1 MDKLIP
7 LIDYILEQD
16 LPQPIGRTA
25 GQMVK
30 YALFLKQKLDL
41 WMFVPCKL
49 VDGIWIALEYNPMF
63 PDYEMVKEIALKET
77 TEKSSDTHNLY
88 IELKEYQE
96 AKDRCLFDGIKYTP
110 AKNKDSYD
118 IVRICKETSVINY
131 PKFWKDKTV
140 ESLIPYN
147 LILTET
153 AKKIINS

>member
-7 LIDYILEQD
+7 LIDYVLEQD

-30 YALFLKQKLDL
+30 YGLFLRQKLEL

-49 VDGIWIALEYNPMF
+49 VDDVWIILEEPVYTEPSNMYYNNS
-63 PDYEMVKEIALKET
+63 YVKEYK
-77 TEKSSDTHNLY
+77 
-88 IELKEYQE
+88 E
-96 AKDRCLFDGIKYTP
+96 AKDRCLFEGVTYIP
-110 AKNKDSYD
+110 AEDKNSYD
-118 IVRICKETSVINY
+118 IIRICKEISVINY
-131 PKFWKDKTV
+131 PKFWKDAIV